1 MQASLHD
8 EKTILILCIG
18 AYPRDAVSNNQ
29 PSDYCFEGY
38 YMFPID
44 QF

>member
-29 PSDYCFEGY
+29 PSDYWFEGY